1 MRTKTKVKTRMIAVD
16 SVLREKLCRIF
27 KVGDRAVRNALDWS
41 SDSEK
46 DPAKSASR
54 LFRTA
59 GWRLPRSAAWTVF
72 STFHDSDK
80 DRMMRQYLGNGAVIE
95 LSKATG
101 VGNVYFGG
109 EAVARYED
117 VRVRNIEEIQHYAA
131 SLG

>member
-1 MRTKTKVKTRMIAVD
+1 MEIAPVGGVD
-16 SVLREKLCRIF
+16 GVL
-27 KVGDRAVRNALDWS
+27 
-41 SDSEK
+41 
-46 DPAKSASR
+46 
-54 LFRTA
+54 
-59 GWRLPRSAAWTVF
+59 
-72 STFHDSDK
+72 TFHDSDK

>member
-46 DPAKSASR
+46 ARKIR
-54 LFRTA
+54 FTA
-59 GWRLPRSAAWTVF
+59 LQNGGVEIAPVGGVDGVL
-72 STFHDSDK
+72 TFHDSDK

-109 EAVARYED
+109 EAVARNED

>member
-46 DPAKSASR
+46 ARKIR
-54 LFRTA
+54 FTA
-59 GWRLPRSAAWTVF
+59 LQNGGVEIAPVGGVEGLLC
-72 STFHDSDK
+72 FHDSDI

-95 LSKATG
+95 ISKATA
-101 VGNVYFGG
+101 VGNVYFHGDV
-109 EAVARYED
+109 VAHYD
-117 VRVRNIEEIQHYAA
+117 HVDITDIERIQRYAA
-131 SLG
+131 ALA